1 MLSIQVQQVSD
12 RPIIDAIAPQ
22 DFLLLGDASDSNLV
36 KRVLISTL
44 TSYLISQLPDSPVDP
59 EPPQFNTRVL
69 GINVGGGA
77 FTDNEGEIW
86 VADQYFTQTSGET
99 GGSSGAIANTLD
111 DVLYLTDRYGDFV
124 YTIPTSDNSPHQ
136 VSLLFAETYWQ
147 EAGARVFRVRING
160 SLVLNNFD
168 IFAEGG
174 FKTAVIKTFVATP
187 VNQQITIQFQTIADN
202 SIVSAILIK
211 K

>member
-1 MLSIQVQQVSD
+1 MQVISIQNIQD

-22 DFLLLGDASDSNLV
+22 DFLLIGDASDASQV
-36 KRVLISTL
+36 KRVLVSSL
-44 TSYLISQLPDSPVDP
+44 TAYLISQLPDSPIDP

-86 VADQYFTQTSGET
+86 VEDQYFTQASGEA

-111 DVLYLTDRYGDFV
+111 DVLYHTDRYGDFT
-124 YTIPTSDNSPHQ
+124 YTIPTADNSPHQ
-136 VSLLFAETYWQ
+136 ISLLFAETYW
-147 EAGARVFRVRING
+147 EEVGARVFRIRING
-160 SLVLNNFD
+160 TLVLNNFD
-168 IFAEGG
+168 VFAEGG
-174 FKTAVIKTFVATP
+174 FKSAVIKTFVATP
-187 VNQQITIQFQTIADN
+187 NSQQITIQFQTISDN
-202 SIVSAILIK
+202 AIVSGILIK